1 LRISLQE
8 ISLKTH
14 TKVILAIP
22 LVVIAYGAID
32 YTLRQHR
39 IAKLEKKTYSDQLA
53 RYATFLKRGMTRADV
68 ERELNKRTIPYEQR
82 YESPAFV
89 DLVLLERFDSPYLYC
104 SFEDASVML
113 EFSPEAIGS
122 TTKLSENDRYTGN
135 PNDQLRNTSV
145 YRQLKDCL

>member
-1 LRISLQE
+1 M
-8 ISLKTH
+8 KTR
-14 TKVILAIP
+14 TKLILGIP
-22 LVVIAYGAID
+22 LVVIAYGAIA

-39 IAKLEKKTYSDQLA
+39 IAALERKTYTDQLA
-53 RYATFLKRGMTRADV
+53 HYAAFLWPGMTRADV
-68 ERELNKRTIPYEQR
+68 EHELTKRLIPFEQR
-82 YESPAFV
+82 YEKPAYV

-113 EFSPEAIGS
+113 EFGPEAIGS
-122 TTKLSENDRYTGN
+122 ETNISENDRYTGN